1 MGMAA
6 LWEWVSNSISR
17 FSALDM
23 VDVAII
29 TVLIYTLLTFTRE
42 TRAIQLLRAAG
53 IIFVAARV
61 SEELQLTAISW
72 LLNAVINAGA
82 LLAVIIFQPE
92 IRRGMEHLGRGRFL
106 RRSGVL
112 ENAHQGGMEALIRV
126 LGALSRRRVGA
137 LIVIEQKTLL
147 GEILESGT
155 MLDAVI
161 SSELIENVFEPN
173 TPLHDGAMVIRN
185 RRILAAGCFL
195 PLTQNLELGHE
206 LGTRHRAAL
215 GVTEV
220 SDALVLVVSEETGI
234 ISAALEGKLIR
245 NLDEAQ
251 LKGLLEPIFG
261 DEQPQRANIWSIFSQ
276 WRTRNGGKKQ
286 QNQ

>member
-1 MGMAA
+1 MAA
-6 LWEWVSNSISR
+6 LWEWLSNSISR

-23 VDVAII
+23 VDVSII
-29 TVLIYTLLTFTRE
+29 TVLIYTLLSFTRE

-61 SEELQLTAISW
+61 SEWLQLTAISW
-72 LLNAVINAGA
+72 VLNAVISTGA

-106 RRSGVL
+106 RRTSVL
-112 ENAHQGGMEALIRV
+112 ENAQLSSGKDALIRV
-126 LGALSRRRVGA
+126 LGVLSRRRVGA

-147 GEILESGT
+147 GEVLESGT
-155 MLDAVI
+155 VLDAVI
-161 SSELIENVFEPN
+161 SAELVENIFEPN

-215 GVTEV
+215 GVTEG

-245 NLDEAQ
+245 NLDETK
-251 LKGLLEPIFG
+251 LDSLLEPIFG
-261 DEQPQRANIWSIFSQ
+261 DEQQQKSSLLGILSQ
-276 WRTRNGGKKQ
+276 WRSRNGGKKQ
-286 QNQ
+286 QKQ